1 MALSDARPL
10 NLLLRWRDDLLSAS
24 LSDGHALGQI
34 AQQVVQAS
42 LLNQLSASG
51 SSAWQGHEQSL
62 ARERLGREVF
72 QQLIP
77 VSIRRLLVQAGGAA
91 MQLQIN
97 EALLGVPWEWAFDGQ
112 HYLGQKFALYRQLLR
127 EGPQARG
134 RIRPVGYSRH
144 LKVLILYDAADPA
157 LDQAYVQALGKRLD
171 PIEGLSARAM
181 AVTEESRDALL
192 RHIGHSDIVHCL
204 GSLPRLLA
212 SPQGAQSRSASGAVP
227 VSISEIV
234 ELTEP
239 PRLLILEWA
248 SGSSQGSD
256 GLAWHPALAQ
266 VASAAGIDTL
276 LRWGPGSAQ
285 ASSGPMADFYAALAA
300 GKRLGEALVALRRAA
315 EDTAL
320 VSQTAPILGPE
331 LVCYGDATTLLSPDE
346 AGPHPDDHLRQITVL
361 CYDLVESTSLLRALG
376 AERYSEALDRFH
388 ATCADMVR
396 RWSGQ
401 PNTPQGNDGV
411 MCFFGLP
418 LAHEDAPAMAL
429 KAALAMVDAVALLQ
443 LELRIGVVTGPV
455 VVKAGVPLGEPIHL
469 AARLQGLA
477 APGTA
482 MVSESTWSI
491 VQDRFQF
498 TAINSHQAPKGF
510 AQSTVTYRLLGETQH
525 DGHLNRKADDTPWVG
540 RQRELG
546 LLEAAWA
553 QAVQGQFTSLLI
565 AGEAGIGKTRL
576 LREFRA
582 RLTAMGHGVSAL
594 SCSPDAADS
603 AFRPVIDLL
612 SRWFRLSEAD
622 QADAIRNRLELGLRA
637 WPGRQHIVVGLE
649 LLLSQHPTATA
660 EAQAPEKIRRQ
671 VIDALLLWLEDL
683 VAQGPLCLIIEDH
696 NWLDPSTR
704 ELLQRLLDTCGQWPL
719 LLIRSERS
727 GAGSPPVS
735 TGVGARD
742 LPERLDVSGLSSED
756 TEAMLLSMCGATLLS
771 GPTLNLLVTK
781 TDGVPLFIEETA
793 RALVARQTQAAPG
806 KETGLAASP
815 IAIPGKVQDLL
826 MARLDRLNAAK
837 AVAQFGSVIGRS
849 FSQAMVEAVFA
860 DANTPVRVDGV
871 LFHLE
876 TLVRASIL
884 AQTTVGRDVRYHFRH
899 ALMQDAAYESL
910 WERDRRRCHRTVA
923 RVISEHFPGLAASQP
938 EVLARHCTA
947 AAMPEA
953 AVQYWENAARLAISR
968 SAQVEASHHLDAALA
983 QLAALPVGLAR
994 DRIEL
999 RLLLLQAGQSIALQ
1013 GYGADQVGEAYRR
1026 AEALSRQCGDQ
1037 RALLRVQ
1044 FGLEGYLFMRGEFE
1058 RAHAVAADAAELVQK
1073 SADPMRRLQA
1083 DWAVANLLFHQGAL
1097 PAAVDRM
1104 DSCLAAY
1111 ARLEQRHGQMQD
1123 PAIMCLS
1130 YSALAQWTRG
1140 LGDDALVRAN
1150 QAQALAVRLKHPFS
1164 QGEAYGLKAMLHCY
1178 RREYLET
1185 LELAQRAIHVC
1196 ETGGFSVWLAHAKIM
1211 HGWAVAHLGNAQAG
1225 SAEMAAGYA
1234 LWTSTGAVV
1243 TCAFYLALQAEA
1255 RALAGEPEEGL
1266 QLLQEAYAIVTRHG
1280 ERYFEPELCR
1290 VQGEL
1295 LLHNKND
1302 SKLSNQ
1308 DKAQHWFLLAISVA
1322 QELGM
1327 AAFEA
1332 RAAQNLA
1339 ALWQSQG
1346 RRAEAQALLASANKV
1361 SAVS

>member
-1 MALSDARPL
+1 MALADARPL
-10 NLLLRWRDDLLSAS
+10 NLLLRWHDGVVSACLSN
-24 LSDGHALGQI
+24 GHDLGQI
-34 AQQVVQAS
+34 AQQMVEAS
-42 LLNQLSASG
+42 RLNQLSANV
-51 SSAWQGHEQSL
+51 WTTWHEADKGL
-62 ARERLGREVF
+62 AHERLGLAIFEE
-72 QQLIP
+72 LIP
-77 VSIRRLLVQAGGAA
+77 VPIRHLLVQAEGVA

-97 EALLGVPWEWAFDGQ
+97 ESLISVPWELAFDGQ
-112 HYLGQKFALYRQLLR
+112 RYLGRKFALYRQLLR
-127 EGPQARG
+127 DGPQARA
-134 RIRPVGYSRH
+134 RIRPAGYNRH
-144 LKVLILYDAADPA
+144 LKVLILYGAADPSA
-157 LDQAYVQALGKRLD
+157 DQARAQALETRLD
-171 PIEGLSARAM
+171 PIEGLSARVM
-181 AVTEESRDALL
+181 AVTDEGRDALL

-204 GSLPRLLA
+204 GGLPNLLA
-212 SPQGAQSRSASGAVP
+212 SPQVSTFGASNGKAPLRIG
-227 VSISEIV
+227 EIV
-234 ELTEP
+234 KLTEP
-239 PRLLILEWA
+239 PRLLILEGA
-248 SGSSQGSD
+248 SGGAQGAGD
-256 GLAWHPALAQ
+256 LAWQPALAQ
-266 VASAAGIDTL
+266 VASAAGVDTL
-276 LRWGPGSAQ
+276 FRLARQSAPE
-285 ASSGPMADFYAALAA
+285 SLGPMADFYAALAS
-300 GKRLGEALVALRRAA
+300 GQRLGEALVALRGPA
-315 EDTAL
+315 EDAAL
-320 VSQTAPILGPE
+320 ASEASLGPD
-331 LVCYGDATTLLSPDE
+331 LVCYGDGAALLTPDE
-346 AGPHPDDHLRQITVL
+346 AGPHPDDHMRQVTVL
-361 CYDLVESTSLLRALG
+361 CYDLVESTNLLRRLG

-388 ATCADMVR
+388 VACARVVR

-401 PNTPQGNDGV
+401 PNAPQGNDGV

-429 KAALAMVDAVALLQ
+429 RAALAMVDAVALLQ

-455 VVKAGVPLGEPIHL
+455 VVKAGVPMGEPIHL
-469 AARLQGLA
+469 AARLQA
-477 APGTA
+477 MAVPGTA
-482 MVSESTWSI
+482 MVNDSTWAI
-491 VQDRFQF
+491 VQDRFEF
-498 TAINSHQAPKGF
+498 APIDSPHVPKGF
-510 AQSTVTYRLLGETQH
+510 AQPKVTFRLLGEARR
-525 DGHLNRKADDTPWVG
+525 DGQFSGKADDTPWVG
-540 RQRELG
+540 RQRELA

-553 QAVQGQFTSLLI
+553 QASQGQFTSLLI

-576 LREFRA
+576 MREFKTRVKA
-582 RLTAMGHGVSAL
+582 LGHGVTAL
-594 SCSPDAADS
+594 PCSPETADS
-603 AFRPVIDLL
+603 AFWPMINLL
-612 SRWFRLSEAD
+612 TRWFGLSEAD
-622 QADAIRNRLELGLRA
+622 QADAVRSRLELGLRA
-637 WPGRQHIVVGLE
+637 WPGRQHIVAGLE
-649 LLLSQHPTATA
+649 MLLGQHPAAAT

-683 VAQGPLCLIIEDH
+683 VAQSPLCLIIEDH

-704 ELLQRLLDTCGQWPL
+704 ELLQRLLDVCSQWPL
-719 LLIRSERS
+719 LLIRTERS
-727 GAGSPPVS
+727 GAGSQPAS
-735 TGVGARD
+735 TGVGPRD
-742 LPERLDVSGLSSED
+742 FPERLELAGLSSED
-756 TEAMLLSMCGATLLS
+756 TEAMLLGMCGETLLN
-771 GPTLNLLVTK
+771 GRALNRLAAK

-793 RALVARQTQAAPG
+793 RALMARQTQATPG
-806 KETGLAASP
+806 QITTLASSP

-837 AVAQFGSVIGRS
+837 AVAQVGSVIGRS

-860 DANTPVRVDGV
+860 DANTPVRLDGV

-884 AQTTVGRDVRYHFRH
+884 AQTTVGRDVHYHFRH

-953 AVQYWENAARLAISR
+953 AAQYWENAARLAISR
-968 SAQVEASHHLDAALA
+968 SAQVEASHHLDAALV
-983 QLAALPVGLAR
+983 QVAALPAGLAR

-999 RLLLLQAGQSIALQ
+999 RLLLLKAGQSIALH
-1013 GYGADQVGEAYRR
+1013 GYGANQVGEAYHR
-1026 AEALSRQCGDQ
+1026 AEALSRQCGDE

-1058 RAHAVAADAAELVQK
+1058 RAHAVAADAAELVRK

-1104 DSCLAAY
+1104 DSCLSAY
-1111 ARLEQRHGQMQD
+1111 ARLEQRPGQMQD

-1140 LGDDALVRAN
+1140 LGDDALARAN

-1178 RREYLET
+1178 RHEYLET

-1225 SAEMAAGYA
+1225 SAEIAAGYA

-1255 RALAGEPEEGL
+1255 RALAGEPEDGL
-1266 QLLQEAYAIVTRHG
+1266 QLLQEAYALVTRHG

-1290 VQGEL
+1290 LQGEL
-1295 LLHNKND
+1295 LLHYKNN
-1302 SKLSNQ
+1302 SKLSNL
-1308 DKAQHWFLLAISVA
+1308 DKAQHWFLLAMSVA

-1332 RAAQNLA
+1332 RAAQSLA

-1346 RRAEAQALLASANKV
+1346 RLAEAQALLASANKV
-1361 SAVS
+1361 AMIS

>member
-1 MALSDARPL
+1 M
-10 NLLLRWRDDLLSAS
+10 NLLLRWHDGLLGAS

-34 AQQVVQAS
+34 AQHVVQAS
-42 LLNQLSASG
+42 VLNQLSAGG
-51 SSAWQGHEQSL
+51 SSAWHGPTSRP
-62 ARERLGREVF
+62 ARERLGQEIF
-72 QQLIP
+72 QELIP
-77 VSIRRLLVQAGGAA
+77 APIRDLLVQSIGMD

-97 EALLGVPWEWAFDGQ
+97 DALMGVPWEWAFDGQ
-112 HYLGQKFALYRQLLR
+112 KYMGQKFVLFRKLLQ

-144 LKVLILYDAADPA
+144 LKVLILYDAADPT
-157 LDQAYVQALGKRLD
+157 LDQAYVQALETRLD

-181 AVTEESRDALL
+181 AVTDEGREALL
-192 RHIGHSDIVHCL
+192 RHVGHSDIVHCL
-204 GSLPRLLA
+204 GSLPRLLV
-212 SPQGAQSRSASGAVP
+212 SPQGAQSESESAPVP
-227 VSISEIV
+227 LRISEIV
-234 ELTEP
+234 ELTDP
-239 PRLLILEWA
+239 PRLLIFEGA
-248 SGSSQGSD
+248 SGGAQGAD
-256 GLAWHPALAQ
+256 ALAWHAALAR

-276 LRWGPGSAQ
+276 FRLPPSPVQ
-285 ASSGPMADFYAALAA
+285 ESSGPMAGFYAALAD
-300 GKRLGEALVALRRAA
+300 GQRLGEALRALRGVA
-315 EDTAL
+315 EDPARA
-320 VSQTAPILGPE
+320 SEAGQILGLD
-331 LVCYGDATTLLSPDE
+331 LVCYGDAAALLSPDE
-346 AGPHPDDHLRQITVL
+346 AGPHPDDHLRQVTVL
-361 CYDLVESTSLLRALG
+361 CYDLVESTGLLRALG

-388 ATCADMVR
+388 ATCAEVVR

-429 KAALAMVDAVALLQ
+429 KAALAMVEAVALLQ

-469 AARLQGLA
+469 AARLQTMA
-477 APGTA
+477 APSTA

-491 VQDRFQF
+491 VQDRFEF
-498 TAINSHQAPKGF
+498 TRVDSHQAPKGF
-510 AQSTVTYRLLGETQH
+510 AQSKVTYSLLGEVRRA
-525 DGHLNRKADDTPWVG
+525 GHLSGKVDDTPWVG
-540 RQRELG
+540 RQRELA

-565 AGEAGIGKTRL
+565 VGEAGIGKTRL
-576 LREFRA
+576 MREFRA
-582 RLTAMGHGVSAL
+582 RLTALGHGVTVL
-594 SCSPDAADS
+594 PCSPETADS

-612 SRWFRLSEAD
+612 TRWFRLSETD
-622 QADAIRNRLELGLRA
+622 QADAIRNRLLLGLRA
-637 WPGRQHIVVGLE
+637 WPGRQHIVAGLE
-649 LLLSQHPTATA
+649 LLLSQHPAA
-660 EAQAPEKIRRQ
+660 ASEAQAPEKIRRQ

-683 VAQGPLCLIIEDH
+683 LAQGPLCLIIEDH

-704 ELLQRLLDTCGQWPL
+704 ELLERLLGVCSQWPL
-719 LLIRSERS
+719 LLIRTERS
-727 GAGSPPVS
+727 GAGSQPAT
-735 TGVGARD
+735 TGVGPKD
-742 LPERLDVSGLSSED
+742 VPERLELAGLGSED

-793 RALVARQTQAAPG
+793 RALVARQAQATPG
-806 KETGLAASP
+806 KETGQAASP

-849 FSQAMVEAVFA
+849 FSQVMIEAVFA
-860 DANTPVRVDGV
+860 DADAPVRVDGV
-871 LFHLE
+871 LFHLDA
-876 TLVRASIL
+876 LVRASIL
-884 AQTTVGRDVRYHFRH
+884 AQTMVGRDVRYHFRH

-923 RVISEHFPGLAASQP
+923 RVISERFPGLAASQP

-968 SAQVEASHHLDAALA
+968 SAQIEASHHLDAALA
-983 QLAALPVGLAR
+983 QLAALPAGLAR

-999 RLLLLQAGQSIALQ
+999 RLLLLQAGQSIALH
-1013 GYGADQVGEAYRR
+1013 GYGADQVGEAYQR

-1058 RAHAVAADAAELVQK
+1058 RAHAVAADATELVQK

-1083 DWAVANLLFHQGAL
+1083 DWAVANLLFHQGLL

-1111 ARLEQRHGQMQD
+1111 ARLEQRPGQMQD

-1140 LGDDALVRAN
+1140 LGEDALARAN

-1266 QLLQEAYAIVTRHG
+1266 QLLQEAYTIVTRHG

-1290 VQGEL
+1290 LQGEL
-1295 LLHNKND
+1295 LIHYKNN

-1308 DKAQHWFLLAISVA
+1308 DKAQQWFLLAISVA

-1327 AAFEA
+1327 AAFEK
-1332 RAAQNLA
+1332 RAAHSLA

-1346 RRAEAQALLASANKV
+1346 RQAEAQALLASSNQVAMI
-1361 SAVS
+1361 S

>member
-1 MALSDARPL
+1 MALADARPL
-10 NLLLRWRDDLLSAS
+10 NLLLRWHDGVLSAC
-24 LSDGHALGQI
+24 LSNGHDLGQI
-34 AQQVVQAS
+34 AQQMVGAS
-42 LLNQLSASG
+42 RLEQFSANV
-51 SSAWQGHEQSL
+51 WTTWHETDKGL
-62 ARERLGREVF
+62 ALERLGLAIFEE
-72 QQLIP
+72 LIP
-77 VSIRRLLVQAGGAA
+77 APIRHLLVQAEGVAVR
-91 MQLQIN
+91 LQIN
-97 EALLGVPWEWAFDGQ
+97 EPLMGVPWECTFDGQ
-112 HYLGQKFALYRQLLR
+112 RFLGRKFALYRQLLR
-127 EGPQARG
+127 DGPQARA
-134 RIRPVGYSRH
+134 RVRPAGYSRH
-144 LKVLILYDAADPA
+144 LKVLILYGAADRT
-157 LDQAYVQALGKRLD
+157 LDQAYVQALATRLD

-181 AVTEESRDALL
+181 AVPDEARQTLL
-192 RHIGHSDIVHCL
+192 RQIGQSDIVHCL
-204 GSLPRLLA
+204 GSLPSLLA
-212 SPQGAQSRSASGAVP
+212 SRHGAKSGASSGSLP
-227 VSISEIV
+227 LHINEII

-239 PRLLILEWA
+239 PRLLILDGA
-248 SGSSQGSD
+248 SGGAQGSD
-256 GLAWHPALAQ
+256 ALAWQSALAR
-266 VASAAGIDTL
+266 ATSAAGVDTL
-276 LRWGPGSAQ
+276 FRLAPSQAQ
-285 ASSGPMADFYAALAA
+285 VSSEPMTDFYAALAS
-300 GKRLGEALVALRRAA
+300 GQRLGEALVALRGAA
-315 EDTAL
+315 EAGLD
-320 VSQTAPILGPE
+320 PGPE
-331 LVCYGDATTLLSPDE
+331 WVCYGNEAALLTPDE
-346 AGPHPDDHLRQITVL
+346 AGPHPDDHMRQVTVL
-361 CYDLVESTSLLRALG
+361 CYDLVESTNLLRRLG

-396 RWSGQ
+396 RWSGHA
-401 PNTPQGNDGV
+401 NVPQGNDGV

-429 KAALAMVDAVALLQ
+429 RAALAMVDAVALLQ

-469 AARLQGLA
+469 AARLQTMA

-482 MVSESTWSI
+482 RVSESTWAI
-491 VQDRFQF
+491 VQDRFEF
-498 TAINSHQAPKGF
+498 TPIESHQVPKGF
-510 AQSTVTYRLLGETQH
+510 TQSKVTYRLLGETRR
-525 DGHLNRKADDTPWVG
+525 DGHLSGRADDTPWIG
-540 RQRELG
+540 RQRELA

-553 QAVQGQFTSLLI
+553 QAAQGQFTSLLI

-576 LREFRA
+576 MQEFRA
-582 RLTAMGHGVSAL
+582 RLTALGHSVTAL
-594 SCSPDAADS
+594 RCSPETADS
-603 AFRPVIDLL
+603 AFRPLIDLL
-612 SRWFRLSEAD
+612 TRWFHLSEAD
-622 QADAIRNRLELGLRA
+622 QADVIRSRLELGLRA
-637 WPGRQHIVVGLE
+637 WPGRQHIVAGLE
-649 LLLSQHPTATA
+649 QLLSQQPAAAT
-660 EAQAPEKIRRQ
+660 ETQAPEKIRRQ
-671 VIDALLLWLEDL
+671 VIDALLLWLEDQL
-683 VAQGPLCLIIEDH
+683 AQAPLCLIIEDH

-704 ELLQRLLDTCGQWPL
+704 ELLQRLLDVCSQWPL
-719 LLIRSERS
+719 LLIRTERS
-727 GAGSPPVS
+727 GAARLAAS
-735 TGVGARD
+735 TGVCPAD
-742 LPERLDVSGLSSED
+742 VPERVEVAGLSSED
-756 TEAMLLSMCGATLLS
+756 TEAMLMGMCGANLLS
-771 GPTLNLLVTK
+771 GPALNRLAAK

-793 RALVARQTQAAPG
+793 RALMARQMQATPG
-806 KETGLAASP
+806 QVTTLATSP

-860 DANTPVRVDGV
+860 EANAPLRVDGV

-884 AQTTVGRDVRYHFRH
+884 AQTVAGRDVRYHFRH

-953 AVQYWENAARLAISR
+953 AAQYWENAARLAISR
-968 SAQVEASHHLDAALA
+968 SAQVEASHHLDAALS
-983 QLAALPVGLAR
+983 QLTTLPVGLAC

-999 RLLLLQAGQSIALQ
+999 RLLLLKAGQSIALH
-1013 GYGADQVGEAYRR
+1013 GYGANQVGEAYQR
-1026 AEALSRQCGDQ
+1026 AEALSRQCGDE

-1058 RAHAVAADAAELVQK
+1058 RAHAVAADAAELVRK

-1083 DWAVANLLFHQGAL
+1083 DWAVANLLFHQGEL

-1104 DSCLAAY
+1104 DSCLSAY
-1111 ARLEQRHGQMQD
+1111 ARLEQRPGQMQD

-1140 LGDDALVRAN
+1140 LGDDALARAN

-1225 SAEMAAGYA
+1225 SAEMAAGYT

-1266 QLLQEAYAIVTRHG
+1266 QLLHEAYALVTRHG

-1290 VQGEL
+1290 LQGEL
-1295 LLHNKND
+1295 LLHYKNN
-1302 SKLSNQ
+1302 SRLSNL
-1308 DKAQHWFLLAISVA
+1308 DKAQHWFLLAMSVA

-1332 RAAQNLA
+1332 RAAQSLA
-1339 ALWQSQG
+1339 ALWKSQG
-1346 RRAEAQALLASANKV
+1346 RLGEAQALLASANV
-1361 SAVS
+1361 VPMIS

>member
-1 MALSDARPL
+1 MASAGARPL
-10 NLLLRWRDDLLSAS
+10 NLLLRWHDGLLWSS
-24 LSDGHALGQI
+24 LSDGHALGEI
-34 AQQVVQAS
+34 AQHLVDAAMLDHV
-42 LLNQLSASG
+42 SADVMRVWR
-51 SSAWQGHEQSL
+51 AHDQRL
-62 ARERLGREVF
+62 AREHLGRLIF
-72 QQLIP
+72 QELLP
-77 VSIRRLLVQAGGAA
+77 APLRHRLEKTDGTTL
-91 MQLQIN
+91 QLQIN
-97 EALLGVPWEWAFDGQ
+97 DALMGVPWEWAFDGAQ
-112 HYLGQKFALYRQLLR
+112 CLGQKFAMYRHLLWAT
-127 EGPQARG
+127 PPPRG
-134 RIRPVGYSRH
+134 RVRPAGYNRH
-144 LKVLILYDAADPA
+144 LKLLILYGEADQA
-157 LDQAYVQALGKRLD
+157 HEKAYVQALEGRLD
-171 PIEGLSARAM
+171 LIEGLSARVM
-181 AVTEESRDALL
+181 AVPGEGREALL
-192 RHIGHSDIVHCL
+192 RHIGNSDVVHSL
-204 GSLPRLLA
+204 GNLPRLLA
-212 SPQGAQSRSASGAVP
+212 GRQGPDAVSGSVP
-227 VSISEIV
+227 LHISEIV
-234 ELTEP
+234 ELAEP
-239 PRLLILEWA
+239 PRLLVLEGA
-248 SGSSQGSD
+248 GGGAD
-256 GLAWHPALAQ
+256 GADTLAWQHALARA
-266 VASAAGIDTL
+266 ASAAGVDTL
-276 LRWGPGSAQ
+276 FRRVPESARDL
-285 ASSGPMADFYAALAA
+285 SEPMSHFYAALAS
-300 GKRLGEALVALRRAA
+300 GRRLGESLQALRSAA
-315 EDTAL
+315 SDAAADPGAGL
-320 VSQTAPILGPE
+320 D
-331 LVCYGDATTLLSPDE
+331 LVCYGDAAALLSPDE
-346 AGPHPDDHLRQITVL
+346 ADPHPDDHLRQVTVL
-361 CYDLVESTSLLRALG
+361 CYDLVDSTGLLRALG

-388 ATCADMVR
+388 ATCADVVR

-401 PNTPQGNDGV
+401 PNAPQGNDGV

-469 AARLQGLA
+469 AARLQAMA

-482 MVSESTWSI
+482 MVSESTWAI
-491 VQDRFQF
+491 VQDRFEF
-498 TAINSHQAPKGF
+498 TRVDLHQVPKGF
-510 AQSTVTYRLLGETQH
+510 AQSKVTYSLLGEARGKQH
-525 DGHLNRKADDTPWVG
+525 ASGKADDTPWIG
-540 RQRELG
+540 RQRELS
-546 LLEAAWA
+546 LLEAAWQ
-553 QAVQGQFTSLLI
+553 QASLGQFTSLLVV
-565 AGEAGIGKTRL
+565 GEAGIGKTRL
-576 LREFRA
+576 MREFRA
-582 RLTAMGHGVSAL
+582 RLTALGGGVTVL
-594 SCSPDAADS
+594 PCSPETADS

-612 SRWFRLSEAD
+612 TRWFRLNDSD
-622 QADAIRNRLELGLRA
+622 QADDLRNRLERGLRA
-637 WPGRQHIVVGLE
+637 WPGRQHIINGLE
-649 LLLSQHPTATA
+649 LLLSQHPAA
-660 EAQAPEKIRRQ
+660 ASEGQAPEKIRQQ

-704 ELLQRLLDTCGQWPL
+704 ELLQRLLGVCGQWPL
-719 LLIRSERS
+719 LLVRTERS
-727 GAGSPPVS
+727 GTGGQPASSDAG
-735 TGVGARD
+735 AKD
-742 LPERLDVSGLSSED
+742 APERLELAVLGSED
-756 TEAMLLSMCGATLLS
+756 TETMLRGLCSDALLS
-771 GPTLNLLVTK
+771 GPALTQLAAR

-793 RALVARQTQAAPG
+793 RALVARQARADPDQASALGATPM
-806 KETGLAASP
+806 
-815 IAIPGKVQDLL
+815 AIPGKVQDLL

-849 FSQAMVEAVFA
+849 FSQAMIEAVFA

-910 WERDRRRCHRTVA
+910 WERDRRHCHRTVA

-968 SAQVEASHHLDAALA
+968 SAQVEASRHLDAALA
-983 QLAALPVGLAR
+983 QLAALPAGLER

-999 RLLLLQAGQSIALQ
+999 RLLLLQAGQSIALH
-1013 GYGADQVGEAYRR
+1013 GYGADQVGEAYQR

-1044 FGLEGYLFMRGEFE
+1044 FGMEGYLFMRGEFE
-1058 RAHAVAADAAELVQK
+1058 RAHAVAADAAELVHK

-1083 DWAVANLLFHQGAL
+1083 DWAVANLLFHQGLL

-1111 ARLEQRHGQMQD
+1111 ARLEQRPSQMQD

-1140 LGDDALVRAN
+1140 LGDDALSRAN

-1225 SAEMAAGYA
+1225 SAEMAAGYT

-1290 VQGEL
+1290 LQGEL
-1295 LLHNKND
+1295 LVNYKNK
-1302 SKLSNQ
+1302 SKLINQ

-1332 RAAQNLA
+1332 RAAHSLA

-1346 RRAEAQALLASANKV
+1346 RLAEAQALLASANKV
-1361 SAVS
+1361 AVIS

>member
-1 MALSDARPL
+1 MALAGVRPL
-10 NLLLRWRDDLLSAS
+10 NLLLRWHDGLLSAS
-24 LSDGHALGQI
+24 LSDGHCLGQI
-34 AQQVVQAS
+34 AQQVVEAS
-42 LLNQLSASG
+42 MLNQLSTSA
-51 SSAWQGHEQSL
+51 SSAWQEHEQSL
-62 ARERLGREVF
+62 TRERLGQKIF
-72 QQLIP
+72 QELIP
-77 VSIRRLLVQAGGAA
+77 APIRQLLVQVGGVA

-97 EALLGVPWEWAFDGQ
+97 EALMGVPWEWAFDGQ

-134 RIRPVGYSRH
+134 RVRPAGYSRH
-144 LKVLILYDAADPA
+144 LKVLILYDTADPA
-157 LDQAYVQALGKRLD
+157 LDQAYVQALQTRLD

-181 AVTEESRDALL
+181 AVPDEGREALL
-192 RHIGHSDIVHCL
+192 RHIGHSDIIHCL
-204 GSLPRLLA
+204 GSLPRVLA
-212 SPQGAQSRSASGAVP
+212 SPRGVSSEFTSGSAP
-227 VSISEIV
+227 LHISEIV
-234 ELTEP
+234 ELTDP
-239 PRLLILEWA
+239 PRLLILEGA
-248 SGSSQGSD
+248 SGVAQD
-256 GLAWHPALAQ
+256 AEALFWHQALARA
-266 VASAAGIDTL
+266 ASAAGVDSLFRLAT
-276 LRWGPGSAQ
+276 SAAQ
-285 ASSGPMADFYAALAA
+285 ESAGPMADFYAALAS
-300 GKRLGEALVALRRAA
+300 GQRLGEALAVLRDGAA
-315 EDTAL
+315 DPMGASETGL
-320 VSQTAPILGPE
+320 VLGPE
-331 LVCYGDATTLLSPDE
+331 LICYCDAAALLTPDE
-346 AGPHPDDHLRQITVL
+346 AGPHPDDHLRQVTVL
-361 CYDLVESTSLLRALG
+361 CYDLVESTGLLRTLG

-388 ATCADMVR
+388 ATCGDVVR

-401 PNTPQGNDGV
+401 PNAPQGNDGV

-429 KAALAMVDAVALLQ
+429 KAALAMIDAVALLQ

-469 AARLQGLA
+469 AARLQA
-477 APGTA
+477 MTAPGTA
-482 MVSESTWSI
+482 RVSESTWAI

-498 TAINSHQAPKGF
+498 TPIESNQVPKGF
-510 AQSTVTYRLLGETQH
+510 AQSRVTYGLLGEASR
-525 DGHLNRKADDTPWVG
+525 DGHLSGKADDTPWVG

-553 QAVQGQFTSLLI
+553 QAVQGQFTSVLI
-565 AGEAGIGKTRL
+565 SGEAGIGKTRL
-576 LREFRA
+576 MREFRA
-582 RLTAMGHGVSAL
+582 RLTAQGHSVTAL
-594 SCSPDAADS
+594 PCSPDTADS

-612 SRWFRLSEAD
+612 TRWFRLSEAD
-622 QADAIRNRLELGLRA
+622 QADGIRSKLELGLRA
-637 WPGRQHIVVGLE
+637 WPGRQHIVAGLE
-649 LLLSQHPTATA
+649 PLLSQHPTATT

-704 ELLQRLLDTCGQWPL
+704 ELLQRLMDVCSQWPL
-719 LLIRSERS
+719 LLIRTERN

-735 TGVGARD
+735 TGVGAKD
-742 LPERLDVSGLSSED
+742 LPERLDLSGLSSED
-756 TEAMLLSMCGATLLS
+756 TEAMLLGMCGATLLS
-771 GPTLNLLVTK
+771 GSTLNQLVTK

-793 RALVARQTQAAPG
+793 RALVARQMQATPG
-806 KETGLAASP
+806 KQTGLAASP
-815 IAIPGKVQDLL
+815 MAIPGKVQDLL

-849 FSQAMVEAVFA
+849 FSQAMIEAVFA
-860 DANTPVRVDGV
+860 DADAPVRVDGV

-876 TLVRASIL
+876 ALVRASIL
-884 AQTTVGRDVRYHFRH
+884 AQTSVGRDLRYHFRH

-923 RVISEHFPGLAASQP
+923 RVISEHFPSLAASQP

-968 SAQVEASHHLDAALA
+968 SAQVEASHHLGAALA
-983 QLAALPVGLAR
+983 QLAALPTGLAR

-999 RLLLLQAGQSIALQ
+999 RLLLLQAGQSIALH
-1013 GYGADQVGEAYRR
+1013 GYGADLVGEAYER

-1044 FGLEGYLFMRGEFE
+1044 FGLEGYLFMRGDFE
-1058 RAHAVAADAAELVQK
+1058 RAHAVAAEAAELVQK
-1073 SADPMRRLQA
+1073 LADPMRRLQA

-1097 PAAVDRM
+1097 PAAVERM

-1111 ARLEQRHGQMQD
+1111 ARLEQRPGQVQD

-1140 LGDDALVRAN
+1140 LGDDALARAN

-1185 LELAQRAIHVC
+1185 LELAQRAIHIC

-1290 VQGEL
+1290 LQGEL
-1295 LLHNKND
+1295 LIHYKNNI
-1302 SKLSNQ
+1302 KLINQ
-1308 DKAQHWFLLAISVA
+1308 DKAQQWFLLAMSVA

-1332 RAAQNLA
+1332 RAAQSLA

-1346 RRAEAQALLASANKV
+1346 RLPEAQALLASANQV
-1361 SAVS
+1361 AMIS